1 MCVSIVVAHTHA
13 LPFSLSSSHTLSR
26 GEICIFC
33 SYDTRSSQS
42 ERASHWKEK
51 GMVEERAFF
60 RTITE
65 PATLSLDSIDE
76 RDEGD
81 YRCRVD
87 FRKSPTRNT
96 KVRLTVAGEFVI
108 YVFLMLT
115 SAHPTPAAHSRKRE
129 SKMQSRPGKT
139 TSAERRSITM
149 GASLDAHTMQ
159 VTREMPAVE
168 IRSCRWIFAG
178 LSLSFSLRWDAD
190 TISNN

>member
-1 MCVSIVVAHTHA
+1 
-13 LPFSLSSSHTLSR
+13 
-26 GEICIFC
+26 
-33 SYDTRSSQS
+33 
-42 ERASHWKEK
+42 
-51 GMVEERAFF
+51 MVEERAFF

-115 SAHPTPAAHSRKRE
+115 SAHPTPALPTRERE
-129 SKMQSRPGKT
+129 SKSKQEQEMQSRPGKT

-168 IRSCRWIFAG
+168 IRSCCSCCRIAFLPA
-178 LSLSFSLRWDAD
+178 SLSFSSVWDAD

>member
-1 MCVSIVVAHTHA
+1 
-13 LPFSLSSSHTLSR
+13 
-26 GEICIFC
+26 
-33 SYDTRSSQS
+33 
-42 ERASHWKEK
+42 
-51 GMVEERAFF
+51 MVEERAFF

-115 SAHPTPAAHSRKRE
+115 SAHPTPALPTRERERE
-129 SKMQSRPGKT
+129 SKQKQAGARD
-139 TSAERRSITM
+139 AIT
-149 GASLDAHTMQ
+149 AWEND
-159 VTREMPAVE
+159 V
-168 IRSCRWIFAG
+168 CRAAQHHNG
-178 LSLSFSLRWDAD
+178 G
-190 TISNN
+190 

>member
-1 MCVSIVVAHTHA
+1 
-13 LPFSLSSSHTLSR
+13 
-26 GEICIFC
+26 
-33 SYDTRSSQS
+33 
-42 ERASHWKEK
+42 
-51 GMVEERAFF
+51 MVEERAFF

-115 SAHPTPAAHSRKRE
+115 SAAHPTPAAHSRKSKSK

-139 TSAERRSITM
+139 TSAGRTS
-149 GASLDAHTMQ
+149 GAASQWGLVWTRAHNHN
-159 VTREMPAVE
+159 
-168 IRSCRWIFAG
+168 AG
-178 LSLSFSLRWDAD
+178 DEGNACGADKKKTLLLQLLGSHFCSFSLRDAD

>member
-1 MCVSIVVAHTHA
+1 
-13 LPFSLSSSHTLSR
+13 
-26 GEICIFC
+26 
-33 SYDTRSSQS
+33 
-42 ERASHWKEK
+42 
-51 GMVEERAFF
+51 MVEERAFF

-129 SKMQSRPGKT
+129 REQAGARD
-139 TSAERRSITM
+139 AIT
-149 GASLDAHTMQ
+149 AWEND
-159 VTREMPAVE
+159 V
-168 IRSCRWIFAG
+168 CRAAQHHNG
-178 LSLSFSLRWDAD
+178 G
-190 TISNN
+190 